1 MLSFWPPWIW
11 HLHVFN
17 WNCSEGDPLE
27 RYLLSQAVE
36 IWEEYL
42 AQIPGVWALLLEFMP
57 DDRLE
62 TLAVEAA
69 ALQAIAQ

>member
-1 MLSFWPPWIW
+1 M
-11 HLHVFN
+11 
-17 WNCSEGDPLE
+17 E